1 MAPTNT
7 QIKLPI
13 FLVGYMGAGKS
24 TLGPALAH
32 ALQCP
37 FVDLDDAV
45 EAAWGTTIAAGVEQR
60 GELAFRKVEHEVL
73 YKLLPEFKGVM
84 ALGGGTPLYYQHMD
98 HIVEAGLVIWL
109 DPPLS
114 TLLERLRA
122 EKSTRP
128 LLANIA
134 SEDLPAFVGA
144 HLLERRVV
152 YHRAHVRLAMP
163 QPTANDALTALYS
176 LPGSADK

>member
-1 MAPTNT
+1 MAQTNA

-32 ALQCP
+32 ALHCP

-45 EAAWGTTIAAGVEQR
+45 EATWGTTIADGVEQR
-60 GELAFRKVEHEVL
+60 GELAFRKLEHDVL
-73 YKLLPEFKGVM
+73 FKLLPEFKGVM
-84 ALGGGTPLYYQHMD
+84 ALGGGTPMYYQHMD
-98 HIVEAGLVIWL
+98 HILETGLVIWL
-109 DPPLS
+109 DPPLG

-122 EKSTRP
+122 AQSSRP
-128 LLANIA
+128 LLAHVA
-134 SEDLPAFVGA
+134 TEDLPAFVGA

-152 YHRAHVRLAMP
+152 YHRAHVRMALP
-163 QPTANDALTALYS
+163 HPTASDALAALYA
-176 LPGSADK
+176 LPGSTDK